1 MIIKQHI
8 LLYFFTLTVGV
19 WAGVAPLF
27 AQEHVTLRGRII
39 DQETSQPIAGATI
52 SIKEN
57 ERSGSALSGSEGG
70 FTIRAHVNQTI
81 VVTNIGYLPKAVK
94 VTGGQE
100 TLLISL
106 VQDSRELS
114 EVVVTGAL
122 GIKRS
127 ARELGTSA
135 QTVDNAHL
143 NQGHVFNPL
152 LALASKV
159 SSLRINASDATS
171 GKTDPTVQVRLRGTR
186 SFNRSQNDPIYVVD
200 GVPIPEIG
208 RLNPNDIESVTV
220 LKGANAA
227 ALYGSEG
234 VNGAIM
240 ITTKSGTRGRG
251 AVQFNNATT
260 FSDVFLLPPA
270 QTEFG
275 QGQNGQYSPT
285 TAESWGPRFDGT
297 MRPFGTP
304 INGVQPE
311 IRYSAPGRDNRLD
324 FFDTGVTTQN
334 DVSFSGGD
342 EKSTYF
348 LSVQDIR
355 IKGVIPGDKSART
368 GARFNG
374 SRNFGKLNTAYSV
387 NYIHFDRNTTPDG
400 PWASVYTQ
408 PANLDWNQFRNWEDP
423 DSPAHPLNW
432 YNTVSGTKN
441 PFFMA
446 GNTRNT
452 AQQQT
457 LTGRIELDYQFTDW
471 FKAIYR
477 LGYYS
482 TNEDTR
488 ATTGKMY
495 SPVGARNVNGSVND
509 GSESFRRL
517 NNDLIL
523 RFNKDFG
530 PLSTRLLVGQ
540 NVRMDDT
547 KAIGVSASNLLLDGL
562 FNPGSRIGELDG
574 SASITQYRSL
584 GTYGEFTAGYQN
596 YLFLTL
602 TGRYDQVSVLSKANR
617 GYFYPG
623 VSTSFVFTDAI
634 RSLSGSR
641 VINYG
646 KVYASFNRTGNVTLS
661 PYSLNNAYSQSGGFP
676 YGALVGFLPSL
687 TNPNENIEPEFVTSY
702 EAGFQLGLFDSRLN
716 IDAAYVY
723 SDSDGQ
729 IFTALSSSA
738 TGYNNS
744 IVNAG
749 RLTNSIIELSVNG
762 EVVRNNQVRWNI
774 GFNFSYTDNQVKE
787 LYSGS
792 EFRIFRQS
800 YAIIGQPYPTLKVS
814 DYARD
819 PQGRIIVDENGNTS
833 TVDDNTILGTMV
845 PPYLI
850 GLNSSIDYKGFQ
862 LGLQFDARLGGWIY
876 SETVPRM
883 YTAGTHPATVAYGRE
898 PFVMP
903 NTVVDNGD
911 GTYSPNTSI
920 ESRGDKAFWQSQGNV
935 QINTAAKG
943 DYVKLRE
950 LNLSYTFPRSW
961 LANQRVISGARIGVI
976 ANNLFIIRHSSN
988 TLGDAESLY
997 NQTDGYLSFR
1007 QIPPSRTYGFN
1018 VNVTF

>member
-1 MIIKQHI
+1 MNRLYTSI
-8 LLYFFTLTVGV
+8 LLLAMYANVL
-19 WAGVAPLF
+19 ALH
-27 AQEHVTLRGRII
+27 AQEHVTIRGRII
-39 DQETSQPIAGATI
+39 DQGTSKPVIGATV

-57 ERSGSALSGSEGG
+57 ERSGSSISGSEGG

-81 VVTNIGYLPKAVK
+81 VVTNVGYLPAELK
-94 VTGGQE
+94 VINEQE
-100 TLLISL
+100 PVLIAL
-106 VQDSRELS
+106 VPDNRQLS

-122 GIKRS
+122 GLQRS

-135 QTVDNAHL
+135 QVVDNEHL
-143 NQGHVFNPL
+143 NQGRVINPL

-171 GKTDPTVQVRLRGTR
+171 GKTDPSVQVRLRGTR
-186 SFNRSQNDPIYVVD
+186 SFNRAQNDPIYVVD
-200 GVPIPEIG
+200 GVPIPDIG
-208 RLNPNDIESVTV
+208 RLNPNDIESITV

-240 ITTKSGTRGRG
+240 INTKAGSRGRG
-251 AVQFNNATT
+251 TIQFNNATT
-260 FSDVFLLPPA
+260 FSNVFLLPPA

-275 QGQNGQYSPT
+275 QGQNGVYSAT
-285 TAESWGPRFDGT
+285 TAESWGPRFSGE
-297 MRPFGTP
+297 MMPFGPP

-311 IRYSAPGRDNRLD
+311 IRYAAPGSDNRLE

-334 DVSFSGGD
+334 DISFSGGD
-342 EKSTYF
+342 EQSTYY
-348 LSVQDIR
+348 LSVQDVR
-355 IKGVIPGDKSART
+355 IKGVIPGDQSART

-374 SRNFGKLNTAYSV
+374 ARNFGKLKTAYSV
-387 NYIHFDRNTTPDG
+387 NYIYFDRNTTPDG
-400 PWASVYTQ
+400 PWLSVYTQ
-408 PANLDWNQFRNWEDP
+408 PANLDYSEYRNWEDP
-423 DSPAHPLNW
+423 NSPAHPLNW
-432 YNTVSGTKN
+432 YNTVSSTKN

-446 GNTRNT
+446 DNTRNT
-452 AQQQT
+452 AKQQT
-457 LTGRIELDYQFTDW
+457 LNGRIELDYQFTDW

-477 LGYYS
+477 LGYYN

-488 ATTGKMY
+488 AMTGKLA
-495 SPVGARNVNGSVND
+495 SPIGARNVNGSVED
-509 GSESFRRL
+509 GANTVRRL

-523 RFNKDFG
+523 NFNKQFGDF
-530 PLSTRLLVGQ
+530 STNLLLGQ
-540 NVRMDDT
+540 NVRMDET
-547 KAIGVSASNLLLDGL
+547 KAIGVGASNLLLEDL
-562 FNPGSRIGELDG
+562 FNPGSRIGELSG
-574 SASITQYRSL
+574 SSRIEQYRSL
-584 GTYGEFTAGYQN
+584 GTYGELTGGYRN

-602 TGRYDQVSVLSKANR
+602 TGRYDQVSVLSKDNR

-623 VSTSFVFTDAI
+623 ISTSFVFTDAI
-634 RSLSGSR
+634 PSLKDHR
-641 VINYG
+641 VVNYG
-646 KVYASFNRTGNVTLS
+646 KIYASFNRTGNVTLS
-661 PYSLNNAYSQSGGFP
+661 PYSLNNPYSQSGGFP
-676 YGALVGFLPSL
+676 YGSLVGFLPSL
-687 TNPNENIEPEFVTSY
+687 TNPNPNIEPEFVTSY
-702 EAGFQLGLFDSRLN
+702 EAGFQLALFNNRLN

-749 RLTNSIIELSVNG
+749 RLTNSIIELSLNG
-762 EVVRNNQVRWNI
+762 DVVRNNSLRWNL

-787 LYSGS
+787 LYSGN

-800 YAIIGQPYPTLKVS
+800 YAIIGQQYPTLKVS

-833 TVDDNTILGTMV
+833 TLDDNTVLGTMV
-845 PPYLI
+845 PPYLM
-850 GLNSSIDYKGFQ
+850 GLNSTVTYKGFQ
-862 LGLQFDARLGGWIY
+862 LGLQFDARMGGWIY
-876 SETVPRM
+876 SEVVPRM
-883 YTAGTHPATVAYGRE
+883 YTAGTHPATVAYGRQ
-898 PFVMP
+898 PFIMP
-903 NTVVDNGD
+903 NTVIDNGD
-911 GTYSPNTSI
+911 GTYSPNTSV

-943 DYVKLRE
+943 DYLKLRE
-950 LNLSYTFPRSW
+950 LNLSYTLPKSW
-961 LANQRVISGARIGVI
+961 LSNQRVISAASIGFI